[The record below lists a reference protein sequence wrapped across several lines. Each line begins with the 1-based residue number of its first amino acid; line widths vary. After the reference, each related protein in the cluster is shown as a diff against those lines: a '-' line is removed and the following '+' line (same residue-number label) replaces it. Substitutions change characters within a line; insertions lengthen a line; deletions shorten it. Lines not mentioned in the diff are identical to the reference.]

1 MARNVHFS
9 RLLDI
14 ISGSALAGANTKV
27 QKSALN
33 KDFDLAKLESK
44 KLRDLIDSNLP
55 TFYVV
60 DVDAI
65 VYSLVQGL
73 GLNNFQENDEYV
85 KAKFPSKVEL
95 VIFLENTVKQALE
108 SLPSKP
114 FIPVIDQLNKHYS
127 ILLDTLAKRT
137 SYIGYRNAA
146 TKFGA
151 SLRSTLKSTSVFN
164 ASDGRLLVSNLRPN
178 SYVVIGPTF
187 TLAVEKVNSL
197 LNDHLRKAFS
207 SSYDINLRKYTAS
220 DAVNRFTIGD
230 FINAGHTA
238 AYSET
243 KQLIGINMPLAQER
257 QFLLSSDPKSQGIE
271 TSIADLYLTADYAIE
286 FNQNYTESA
295 TNLLNMQFSFVVT
308 MPQKFNTLTLRTQEV
323 SRIKNYIGNTI
334 LPTIAEQA
342 KKKFVGGLL
351 QDTVLNS
358 SASPTFL
365 EYYTS
370 LLTNTIQGKLADRV
384 VKKSK
389 STAKNT
395 KAIPI
400 SAIVKDPKKLKLK
413 SKSGGTKISGN
424 SIPLGRSNGLDLTS
438 LQNLINQHLQSAIS
452 ANMGD
457 GSSRNVLNYRTGR
470 LASSAKVEYMSQS
483 RAGMI
488 TAFYS
493 YMKNPYATFS
503 DGGKQQYPKSRDP
516 KLLISKSIRDIAA
529 QQVGNRLRAVNI

>member
-1 MARNVHFS
+1 MARSLHFS

-14 ISGSALAGANTKV
+14 ISGSALVGANTKV

-73 GLNNFQENDEYV
+73 GLNNFQENEDYV
-85 KAKFPSKVEL
+85 KAKFPSKAEL
-95 VIFLENTVKQALE
+95 VIFLENTVKESLE
-108 SLPSKP
+108 ALPSKP
-114 FIPVIDQLNKHYS
+114 FIPIIDQLNKHYS
-127 ILLDTLAKRT
+127 TLLDTLAKRT

-151 SLRSTLKSTSVFN
+151 SLRSTLKSSSVFI
-164 ASDGRLLVSNLRPN
+164 ASDGRMLVSNLRPN

-187 TLAVEKVNSL
+187 TLAVEKVNAL
-197 LNDHLRKAFS
+197 LNDHLRKTFAS
-207 SSYDINLRKYTAS
+207 NYDINLRKYTAS
-220 DAVNRFTIGD
+220 DPINRFTIGD

-238 AYSET
+238 AYSES

-257 QFLLSSDPKSQGIE
+257 QFLLSSDPKAQGIE

-308 MPQKFNTLTLRTQEV
+308 MPQKFNTSSLRTQEV
-323 SRIKNYIGNTI
+323 SRIKDYIGKTV

-342 KKKFVGGLL
+342 KKKFVGGIL

-358 SASPTFL
+358 SASPTL
-365 EYYTS
+365 IEYYTS
-370 LLTNTIQGKLADRV
+370 WLTNTLQGKPAVKV

-389 STAKNT
+389 S
-395 KAIPI
+395 KATNAQAVPI
-400 SAIVKDPKKLKLK
+400 SVIVKDPKKLKTK
-413 SKSGGTKISGN
+413 NKSGGIKIARS
-424 SIPLGRSNGLDLTS
+424 SVPLATQMGSDLTG
-438 LQNLINQHLQSAIS
+438 LQNLINQHLQNAIS

-457 GSSRNVLNYRTGR
+457 GTRRDILNYRTGR
-470 LASSAKVEYMSQS
+470 LASSAKVEYVSQS

-503 DGGKQQYPKSRDP
+503 GGGQQQYPRSRDP
-516 KLLISKSIRDIAA
+516 KLLISKSIREIAA
-529 QQVGNRLRAVNI
+529 TQVGNRLRAVNV

>member
-1 MARNVHFS
+1 MARSVHFS

-85 KAKFPSKVEL
+85 KAKFPSKPEL
-95 VIFLENTVKQALE
+95 VQFLENTVKEALN

-127 ILLDTLAKRT
+127 TLLDTLAKRT

-151 SLRSTLKSTSVFN
+151 SLRATLKSSSVFT

-197 LNDHLRKAFS
+197 LNDHLRKAFA

-238 AYSET
+238 AYSQS

-257 QFLLSSDPKSQGIE
+257 QFLLSSDPKSEGIE

-286 FNQNYTESA
+286 FNQNYTETA

-308 MPQKFNTLTLRTQEV
+308 MPQKYNTSTLRTQEV
-323 SRIKNYIGNTI
+323 SRIKEYIGNTV

-342 KKKFVGGLL
+342 KRKFVGGLL
-351 QDTVLNS
+351 QDTALNS
-358 SASPTFL
+358 SASPTFI

-370 LLTNTIQGKLADRV
+370 LLANTIQGKPTDKV

-389 STAKNT
+389 ATAKNT
-395 KAIPI
+395 KAIPVSVFI
-400 SAIVKDPKKLKLK
+400 KDPKKLKLK
-413 SKSGGTKISGN
+413 SKSGGTKIARS
-424 SIPLGRSNGLDLTS
+424 STPLTRTTSLDLTS
-438 LQNLINQHLQSAIS
+438 LLNLINQHLQSAIS

-457 GSSRNVLNYRTGR
+457 GNRRDLLNYKTGR
-470 LASSAKVEYMSQS
+470 LASSAKVEYISQS

-488 TAFYS
+488 TAYYS

-503 DGGKQQYPKSRDP
+503 EGGRQQYPKSRDP
-516 KLLISKSIRDIAA
+516 KLLISKSIREIAA

>member
-1 MARNVHFS
+1 MARSVHFS

-73 GLNNFQENDEYV
+73 GLNNFQENEEYV
-85 KAKFPSKVEL
+85 KAKFPSKPEL
-95 VIFLENTVKQALE
+95 VLFLETAVKEALDA
-108 SLPSKP
+108 LPSKP

-127 ILLDTLAKRT
+127 TLLDTLAKRT

-151 SLRSTLKSTSVFN
+151 SLRSTLKSSSVFI

-197 LNDHLRKAFS
+197 LNDHLRKAFA

-238 AYSET
+238 AYSQA

-286 FNQNYTESA
+286 FNQNYTKTA
-295 TNLLNMQFSFVVT
+295 ANLLNMQFSFVVT
-308 MPQKFNTLTLRTQEV
+308 MPQKFNTSTLRTQEV
-323 SRIKNYIGNTI
+323 SRIKEYIGKTV

-342 KKKFVGGLL
+342 KQKFVGGLL
-351 QDTVLNS
+351 QDTVLNT
-358 SASPTFL
+358 SASPTFI

-370 LLTNTIQGKLADRV
+370 LLTNTLQGKPTDKV

-400 SAIVKDPKKLKLK
+400 SAFVKDPKKLKLK
-413 SKSGGTKISGN
+413 SKSGGTKIKGS
-424 SIPLGRSNGLDLTS
+424 SIPLPTTAGLDLTS
-438 LQNLINQHLQSAIS
+438 LQNLINQQLQDVVS
-452 ANMGD
+452 ANMGSGD
-457 GSSRNVLNYRTGR
+457 SRNVLNYRTGR
-470 LASSAKVEYMSQS
+470 LASSAKVEYMSES

-503 DGGKQQYPKSRDP
+503 DGGKQSSPRSRDP
-516 KLLISKSIRDIAA
+516 KLLISKSIREIAA
-529 QQVGNRLRAVNI
+529 TQVGNRLRAVNV

>member
-1 MARNVHFS
+1 MARSVHFS

-33 KDFDLAKLESK
+33 KDFDLARLESK

-73 GLNNFQENDEYV
+73 GLNNFQENEDYI
-85 KAKFPSKVEL
+85 KAQYPSKTEL
-95 VIFLENTVKQALE
+95 VKFLEATVKEALT
-108 SLPSKP
+108 SLPNKP
-114 FIPVIDQLNKHYS
+114 FIPVINTLNKHYS
-127 ILLDTLAKRT
+127 VLLDTLAKRT
-137 SYIGYRNAA
+137 SYVGYRNAA

-151 SLRSTLKSTSVFN
+151 DLRATLKASSVFI
-164 ASDGRLLVSNLRPN
+164 ASDGRELVSNLGPN
-178 SYVVIGPTF
+178 SYVVVGPTF
-187 TLAVEKVNSL
+187 TLAVEKVNTL
-197 LNDHLRKAFS
+197 LNDYLRKGFAA
-207 SSYDINLRKYTAS
+207 SYDINLRKYSAS

-238 AYSET
+238 AFSQS

-257 QFLLSSDPKSQGIE
+257 QFLLSSDPKAEGLE
-271 TSIADLYLTADYAIE
+271 TSIADLYLNADYAIE
-286 FNQNYTESA
+286 FNQNYTETA

-308 MPQKFNTLTLRTQEV
+308 MPQKYNTSTLRTQEV
-323 SRIKNYIGNTI
+323 ARIKEYIGNTV
-334 LPTIAEQA
+334 LPSIVEQA

-358 SASPTFL
+358 SASPTLL
-365 EYYTS
+365 EYFNS
-370 LLTNTIQGKLADRV
+370 LFTGSLQAKPVAKV

-389 STAKNT
+389 ATAKNSNSI
-395 KAIPI
+395 AV

-413 SKSGGTKISGN
+413 SKSGGTKISTG
-424 SIPLGRSNGLDLTS
+424 SLLTKQAAQTNLLS
-438 LQNLINQHLQSAIS
+438 LQNLINRQLQDVIS

-457 GSSRNVLNYRTGR
+457 GNSRNVLNYRTGR
-470 LASSAKVEYMSQS
+470 LAASAKVESLSES

-488 TAFYS
+488 TAFYT

-503 DGGKQQYPKSRDP
+503 DGGQQQNPRSRDP
-516 KLLISKSIRDIAA
+516 KLLISKSIREIAET
-529 QQVGNRLRAVNI
+529 QVANRLRAVAI